1 MSASHVWPE
10 GPLGGLGGCF
20 SVELGTAN
28 QWSEANQDPKT
39 DNHPS
44 TSLQE
49 TNNFLNPLS
58 KEPCFPS
65 LESLLLLFSEFYPIF
80 LHPCTAGLP

>member
-80 LHPCTAGLP
+80 LHPCTEGLP